1 MNVAGSSRG
10 MFTCFMSILWNMEDD
25 RCLSL
30 SEVYYDVWVVLFK
43 LQTSSGIMDAYLWD
57 HVSVKYKKTKTL

>member
-1 MNVAGSSRG
+1 MNVAGNSRG

-25 RCLSL
+25 RLSL
-30 SEVYYDVWVVLFK
+30 SAVYYDGWVVLFK
-43 LQTSSGIMDAYLWD
+43 LQTSSAIMDAYLWD